1 MIELLAI
8 LYPPAFF
15 VGVCVVMALVC
26 YGSAKAMQWICEP
39 VTRVR

>member
-15 VGVCVVMALVC
+15 VGVCVVMGAVC
-26 YGSAKAMQWICEP
+26 GYSARAMQWICEP
-39 VTRVR
+39 ATRVR